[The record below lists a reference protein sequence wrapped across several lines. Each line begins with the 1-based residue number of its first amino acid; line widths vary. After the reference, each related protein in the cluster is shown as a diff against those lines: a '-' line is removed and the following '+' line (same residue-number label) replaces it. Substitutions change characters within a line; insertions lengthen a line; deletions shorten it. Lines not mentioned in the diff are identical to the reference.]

1 MPVKV
6 YIADDEP
13 HARERLV
20 MLITR
25 FLEDEVTVVG
35 QGGKKDS
42 IIRDILSVKPDI
54 AFLDIEMPDISG
66 IDLANL
72 LKQNGYHGKIVFV
85 TGFNQYAI
93 KAIRAGAYDYLL
105 KPVDVDEMREMIKR
119 FQSENNGGLNYEV
132 IKKFNLSKREVEI
145 AELLDKGFSSEEIG
159 EKLFLSKHTVNTHRS
174 NILSKTGAK
183 NTVELLNLLK
193 KG

>member
-66 IDLANL
+66 IDLAKL
-72 LKQNGYHGKIVFV
+72 LKQNGFHGKIVFV

-105 KPVDVDEMREMIKR
+105 KPVDVDEMREMINR
-119 FQSENNGGLNYEV
+119 YQSENNGFFDQEV
-132 IKKFNLSKREVEI
+132 VKRFGLSKREMEI
-145 AELLDKGFSSEEIG
+145 VELLAKGLSSETIG
-159 EKLFLSKHTVNTHRS
+159 EELFLSKHTVNTHRS

>member
-66 IDLANL
+66 IDLAKL
-72 LKQNGYHGKIVFV
+72 LKQNGFHGKIVFV

-119 FQSENNGGLNYEV
+119 FQSENKGVFNPEV

-145 AELLDKGFSSEEIG
+145 AELLEKGLSSEEIG